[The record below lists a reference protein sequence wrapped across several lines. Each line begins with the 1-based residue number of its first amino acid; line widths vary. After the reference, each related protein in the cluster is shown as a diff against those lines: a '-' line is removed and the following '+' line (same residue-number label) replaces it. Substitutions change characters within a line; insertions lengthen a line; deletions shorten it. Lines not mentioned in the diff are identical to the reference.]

1 MQAQAGTERG
11 KMAHLGMT
19 AKTALKIMGFSTFL
33 GLAACGASVQAE
45 NEMKQRLP
53 CPGAGILGSTEKVT
67 LFNGAGQDITD
78 VIVTAEIERVVTSC
92 EYDFDDGIIYVDI
105 AYRGVAE
112 TGPAATSPTI
122 NLSAF
127 LALTEVNRS
136 ILRKDIEPIELDF
149 SEGGRRTE
157 FVKVI
162 EGARVPYVPP
172 FDGSAY
178 EFLVGFQLTPD
189 QVAYNKVQ
197 KENR

>member
-1 MQAQAGTERG
+1 
-11 KMAHLGMT
+11 MAHLGMT

-67 LFNGAGQDITD
+67 VFNGAGQDITD
-78 VIVTAEIERVVTSC
+78 VVVTAEIERVVTSC
-92 EYDFDDGIIYVDI
+92 EYDFDDGIIYVDV
-105 AYRGVAE
+105 AYRGIAE
-112 TGPAATSPTI
+112 AGPAATSPTI
-122 NLSAF
+122 NVPVF

-136 ILRKDIEPIELDF
+136 VLRKDVEPIVLDF
-149 SEGGRRTE
+149 SAGGRRTD

-172 FDGSAY
+172 FDGAAY
-178 EFLVGFQLTPD
+178 EYLVGFQLTPD
-189 QVAYNKVQ
+189 QVAYNKAQ
-197 KENR
+197 KADR